1 MGNDNINLV
10 FEELK
15 RIGQV
20 ASRSEFSSDGC
31 AERYGGLP
39 RAQTYN
45 PPEG

>member
-1 MGNDNINLV
+1 MGNHNISLV
-10 FEELK
+10 FEELERMK
-15 RIGQV
+15 QV